1 MLNKCTSFK
10 EDRLPRSTTQVM
22 LTWPFAQAR
31 NSTSMVIVLTVSFLV
46 KHVDSNIQF
55 SKDVRLTESH
65 APITG
70 LVYKL

>member
-1 MLNKCTSFK
+1 M
-10 EDRLPRSTTQVM
+10 PV
-22 LTWPFAQAR
+22 
-31 NSTSMVIVLTVSFLV
+31 MVIVLTVSFLV
-46 KHVDSNIQF
+46 KHIDSNMQF